1 MYANVASLA
10 VSRNIRECVLKS
22 SVAIEFQSVALFL
35 QKVFTEPRAK
45 PINPVSG
52 CEGNQFLNL
61 GIRQFFFGSNPGSI
75 GLPRWLSLEGG
86 CFSDQGTLYLAGKWG
101 YLAGK
106 WGQENLSDCHF
117 PAPIFLPEPITPIYY
132 PLNFERLCIGELRPT
147 SFHALVSAVQHG
159 SKALSGIKPP
169 TGFLNKYF
177 EHRQPRSA
185 AERTKP
191 PNSTRRR
198 PRS

>member
-1 MYANVASLA
+1 MKAVA
-10 VSRNIRECVLKS
+10 
-22 SVAIEFQSVALFL
+22 FQTKERCIW
-35 QKVFTEPRAK
+35 QE
-45 PINPVSG
+45 NG
-52 CEGNQFLNL
+52 
-61 GIRQFFFGSNPGSI
+61 
-75 GLPRWLSLEGG
+75 
-86 CFSDQGTLYLAGKWG
+86 G

-177 EHRQPRSA
+177 EHRLGAFCSRAKRA
-185 AERTKP
+185 A
-191 PNSTRRR
+191 NSRQKQT
-198 PRS
+198 PLVVHAMSKSYWLQVHEFCIGGD